1 MDILIRNVNPKII
14 YTIDDLAKNKNI
26 SRNDYI
32 LEIFEKFYSSVEIKE
47 VEDKYLNLITNYLIP
62 VIKENTNIIEKLGDR
77 L

>member
-1 MDILIRNVNPKII
+1 MDILVRNINPKII

>member
-47 VEDKYLNLITNYLIP
+47 VEDKYLNLIINYLIP

>member
-1 MDILIRNVNPKII
+1 MDILVRNINPKII

-26 SRNDYI
+26 SRNDFI

-47 VEDKYLNLITNYLIP
+47 TEDKYLNLITNYLIP
-62 VIKENTNIIEKLGDR
+62 VIKENTTIIEKLGDK